1 MVTARGELSVLRP
14 RSKRGIQGTGEA
26 MELSILKKAA
36 KAPAARRFQRRAR
49 READKEALKSLI
61 IETARKEFAAGTL
74 ESVSIQKI
82 ADSIGYSKGT
92 VLKYYPTKILLL
104 LAVKQQNLE
113 TVAERLQAVR
123 AQTSD
128 AELRLRRVMEA
139 YIGYWADN
147 PDHFRSLYSM
157 AGTVEDRRFPD
168 GTYFG
173 DTEVARRGFEIF
185 ALSVREFL
193 QASGAEPASGL
204 ASRLASALISCAH
217 GVIALPLGTPT
228 MKVPDVRMT
237 GRLVIGNMVD
247 AWSAKLAA
255 ARAEK
260 SWPRIS
266 LSTFS

>member
-1 MVTARGELSVLRP
+1 
-14 RSKRGIQGTGEA
+14 
-26 MELSILKKAA
+26 MESSILKRAV
-36 KAPAARRFQRRAR
+36 KAPARRRFQHRAR
-49 READKEALKSLI
+49 QEADKEALKSLI
-61 IETARKEFAAGTL
+61 IETARKEFAEGTL
-74 ESVSIQKI
+74 ETVSIQKI

-113 TVAERLQAVR
+113 TIAEKLEAIRS
-123 AQTSD
+123 QTTD
-128 AELRLRRVMEA
+128 AELRLRRVMEN

-173 DTEVARRGFEIF
+173 DTEIARRGFEIF
-185 ALSVREFL
+185 AMTVCEFL
-193 QASGAEPASGL
+193 QASGAEAAPGL
-204 ASRLASALISCAH
+204 ASRLASALLSCAH

-228 MKVPDVRMT
+228 MKVPDVRAT
-237 GRLVIGNMVD
+237 GRLVIDNMVD
-247 AWSAKLAA
+247 AWSAKLTA
-255 ARAEK
+255 ARSEK

>member
-1 MVTARGELSVLRP
+1 MAAARGERTVLRP

-26 MELSILKKAA
+26 MELSILKKTA
-36 KAPAARRFQRRAR
+36 KAPAPRRFQRRAR

-74 ESVSIQKI
+74 ESVSIQRI
-82 ADSIGYSKGT
+82 ANRIGYSKGT

-113 TVAERLQAVR
+113 AVTRQLEAVR
-123 AQTSD
+123 SQTID
-128 AELRLRRVMEA
+128 PELRLRRAMEA
-139 YIGYWADN
+139 YIGYWSDN
-147 PDHFRSLYSM
+147 PDHFRSLFSM

-173 DTEVARRGFEIF
+173 ETEIARRSFEIF
-185 ALSVREFL
+185 VLTVREFL
-193 QASGAEPASGL
+193 QTSGAEPPPGL
-204 ASRLASALISCAH
+204 ASRLASALLSCAH

-228 MKVPDVRMT
+228 MKVPDVRAT
-237 GRLVIGNMVD
+237 GRLVIDNMVD
-247 AWSAKLAA
+247 AWSAKLTA
-255 ARAEK
+255 ARSEK